1 LLEQAKKGVPVRE
14 QLRMANETIDAQS
27 QACKKAMDEVKAMGF
42 SLQVKNSALQAKE
55 DGMAA
60 RFKAEMAARLKAK
73 EDEMA
78 ARLQAREREF
88 EARETK
94 LKASEEEVVEA
105 QEKVHSLL
113 NRTKSVLNTLQ
124 PDTVGS
130 GLPALTPI
138 GSSSQPA
145 PRPDVISTPYS
156 NLSTPTLL

>member
-1 LLEQAKKGVPVRE
+1 MLEQAKKGVPVRE

-27 QACKKAMDEVKAMGF
+27 QACEKAMAEVKAMGF

-55 DGMAA
+55 D
-60 RFKAEMAARLKAK
+60 EMAARLQAK

-88 EARETK
+88 EAWETK
-94 LKASEEEVVEA
+94 LKAREDEVVDA
-105 QEKVHSLL
+105 QEKAHSLI

-156 NLSTPTLL
+156 NVSTPTLL